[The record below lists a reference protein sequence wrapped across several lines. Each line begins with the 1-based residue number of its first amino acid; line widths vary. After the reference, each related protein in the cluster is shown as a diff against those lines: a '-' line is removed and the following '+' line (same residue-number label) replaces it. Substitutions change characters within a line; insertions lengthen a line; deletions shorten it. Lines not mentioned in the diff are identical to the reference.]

1 MATRHTSLEGE
12 GGKPDSGAKAV
23 PYINVTPLIDVLLV
37 VLIIF
42 MVITP
47 LKPSRFQAD
56 IPTQRDPNEDLSQ
69 LKPNPLTLVV
79 AIAGDLSL
87 KLNQEN
93 VGSVNDTSLLSQ
105 RLAGVFRAR
114 KEQRAFKPGMETR
127 TDLPDD
133 ERLEKTVFVKAPR
146 SMKYGDVVKVIDA
159 IKGAGASP
167 VGLQVD
173 DLPQ

>member
-1 MATRHTSLEGE
+1 MGMDEPT
-12 GGKPDSGAKAV
+12 GKAKSSKAV

-37 VLIIF
+37 MLIIF

-47 LKPSRFQAD
+47 LKPSRFEAD

-79 AIAGDLSL
+79 SIGNDLQL
-87 KLNQEN
+87 KLNQDSI
-93 VGSVNDTSLLSQ
+93 GSVNDTAALSQ
-105 RLAGVFRAR
+105 KLLQLFQQRKDTRAY
-114 KEQRAFKPGMETR
+114 KIGMETR
-127 TDLPDD
+127 TDVPDS
-133 ERLEKTVFVKAPR
+133 ERIEKTVFVKAPR
-146 SMKYGDVVKVIDA
+146 SVKYGDVVKVIDA
-159 IKGAGASP
+159 IKGAGANP